1 MNEQIQEAID
11 KLLNAQIEEVR
22 VFVDR
27 CSRDKGMS
35 SKEFDQWI
43 KESPKLP
50 SELFLS
56 LLKLVAE
63 DAHLDGR
70 SVYIKNRD
78 ISADKIQITCEHP
91 TFEDYWKTLTEQ
103 L

>member
-1 MNEQIQEAID
+1 MNEQIQQAID

-22 VFVDR
+22 IFVDR

-63 DAHLDGR
+63 DAHRQGINN
-70 SVYIKNRD
+70 Y
-78 ISADKIQITCEHP
+78 DKMER
-91 TFEDYWKTLTEQ
+91 
-103 L
+103 